1 MRECIDCVLPQTFK
15 DFEFLIADDGSEDDS
30 VEIVKSYH
38 DDRIRLIQ
46 NKHDYIGS
54 LNMLLD
60 EARGKYIARMDA
72 DDVMVSGTAVSSV

>member
-1 MRECIDCVLPQTFK
+1 MRECTDSVLPQTFK
-15 DFEFLIADDGSEDDS
+15 DFEFLTADDGSDDDS

-46 NKHDYIGS
+46 NTHDYIGS
-54 LNMLLD
+54 LDMLLD

-72 DDVMVSGTAVSSV
+72 DDIMLSGTAVSSV

>member
-15 DFEFLIADDGSEDDS
+15 DFEFLIADDGSDDDS

-38 DDRIRLIQ
+38 DNRIRLIQ
-46 NKHDYIGS
+46 NTHDYIGS
-54 LNMLLD
+54 LDMLLD

-72 DDVMVSGTAVSSV
+72 DDIMLSGTAVSSV